1 VSDPIAN
8 TLPIAALHRL
18 LLSLL
23 MGFGSAA
30 AGTPGAP
37 EKSLSAVEEESHMRD
52 TTDSIHRRVKFDFEI
67 EFSNGGGIQGQD
79 FRLDIEGD
87 DISDAALADYI
98 VRDMRLLMVGTVKI
112 LRKQIIVEKHKRT
125 KPPAGAGAVAVA
137 AGFVDLSHTIENGMV
152 TYKGIPGPRI
162 EDFLTR
168 ADSRKNYAPG
178 TEFHIASISMVANTG
193 TYLDTPFHRFEGAGD
208 LADLALA
215 RSANIEAVVV
225 RAVGARAVPAAHF
238 SGIDVRGKAVLV
250 QTGWD
255 RHWRTDAY
263 FVDSPYLTGDA
274 ARYLIDH
281 GAVIVGIDSLN
292 IDDTRDKTRPVHSLL
307 LQAQIQIVEHLC
319 NLESLPDTGLRFFA
333 VPVKVRG
340 MGTFPVRAFAIVGP

>member
-1 VSDPIAN
+1 MP
-8 TLPIAALHRL
+8 
-18 LLSLL
+18 
-23 MGFGSAA
+23 
-30 AGTPGAP
+30 GTT
-37 EKSLSAVEEESHMRD
+37 ES
-52 TTDSIHRRVKFDFEI
+52 IQRRVKFDFEI

-98 VRDMRLLMVGTVKI
+98 VKDMRLLMVGTVRI
-112 LRKQIIVEKHKRT
+112 LRKQVFLEKHKRA
-125 KPPAGAGAVAVA
+125 KPAVGAVAS
-137 AGFVDLSHTIENGMV
+137 GFVDLSHTIESGMV

-168 ADSRKNYAPG
+168 EDSRKHYAPG

-193 TYLDTPFHRFEGAGD
+193 TYLDTPFHRFAGAGD

-225 RAVGARAVPAAHF
+225 RAVGARAVTADHF
-238 SGIDVRGKAVLV
+238 SSIDVRGKAVLV

-263 FVDSPYLTGDA
+263 FIDSPYLTADA

-281 GAVIVGIDSLN
+281 GAAIVGIDSLN

-307 LQAQIQIVEHLC
+307 LKAEIQIVEHLC
-319 NLESLPDTGLRFFA
+319 NLESLPDTRLRFFA

>member
-1 VSDPIAN
+1 MP
-8 TLPIAALHRL
+8 
-18 LLSLL
+18 
-23 MGFGSAA
+23 
-30 AGTPGAP
+30 GTT
-37 EKSLSAVEEESHMRD
+37 ES
-52 TTDSIHRRVKFDFEI
+52 IQRRVKFDFEI

-79 FRLDIEGD
+79 FRLDIEGN

-98 VRDMRLLMVGTVKI
+98 VKDMRLLMVGTVRI
-112 LRKQIIVEKHKRT
+112 LRKQVFLEKHKRA
-125 KPPAGAGAVAVA
+125 KPAVGAVAS
-137 AGFVDLSHTIENGMV
+137 GFVDLSHTIESGMV

-168 ADSRKNYAPG
+168 EDSRKHYAPG

-193 TYLDTPFHRFEGAGD
+193 TYLDTPFHRFAGAGD

-215 RSANIEAVVV
+215 RSANIEAVV
-225 RAVGARAVPAAHF
+225 
-238 SGIDVRGKAVLV
+238 

-263 FVDSPYLTGDA
+263 FIDSPYLTADA

-281 GAVIVGIDSLN
+281 GAAIVGIDSLN

-307 LQAQIQIVEHLC
+307 LKAEIQIVEHLC
-319 NLESLPDTGLRFFA
+319 NLESLPDTRLRFFA